1 MAEML
6 SGAASQQQQRLRPG
20 QSQTMGRGRGSR
32 VRARGQRT
40 AQNQAT
46 MAQQRMPPSGVAQS
60 SSTAQTAG
68 GTNNQ
73 GAPSLSQITM
83 VQARNLN
90 QLKELVEDLAKGVLD
105 LSKVVG
111 KHTGELEDFKSRIE
125 SIETELGAE
134 IDYGEDNYDDVEYN
148 DEQPEQQ
155 LGSTENDGN
164 DVESEPSDNAQE
176 DS

>member
-6 SGAASQQQQRLRPG
+6 SGAAAQQRRRPG
-20 QSQTMGRGRGSR
+20 PPQTMGRGRGGR
-32 VRARGQRT
+32 GRGRGQRT
-40 AQNQAT
+40 SENQAR
-46 MAQQRMPPSGVAQS
+46 MAQQRMPPSGVAQP
-60 SSTAQTAG
+60 SSTAQT
-68 GTNNQ
+68 GTGRNNQ
-73 GAPSLSQITM
+73 GTPTLSQVTM

-90 QLKELVEDLAKGVLD
+90 QLKELVEDLARGVLD

-111 KHTGELEDFKSRIE
+111 QHTGELEDYKSRIE

-148 DEQPEQQ
+148 DEQSEQQ
-155 LGSTENDGN
+155 LGSAADDNNDAK
-164 DVESEPSDNAQE
+164 SEPSNNAKE